1 MSLNENFLNNLTAS
15 FQLYLR
21 NGARSNEKL
30 KVIHSFISDSI
41 KNTLNNSELSFYS
54 LRSDSRISQELKVE
68 GRYMDKAVDIAI
80 CQNGH
85 VLAAIGFKFVMSNYK
100 QNSNNYFENMLG
112 ETANIRCNNISYFQ
126 MLVIQNS
133 MPYFNK
139 HGRITKWE
147 EITEDNIHKYIMLS
161 EDDCSQ
167 YFHTPELTLLYIVK
181 LQNHTANITNKNT
194 YKNFYQNK
202 PLNIDDSFEG
212 FGEGVI
218 INNFERFIT
227 KLSHFIHYRIS

>member
-112 ETANIRCNNISYFQ
+112 ETANIRCNNIPYFQ
-126 MLVIQNS
+126 MLVIPKN
-133 MPYFNK
+133 M
-139 HGRITKWE
+139 E
-147 EITEDNIHKYIMLS
+147 E
-161 EDDCSQ
+161 
-167 YFHTPELTLLYIVK
+167 
-181 LQNHTANITNKNT
+181 
-194 YKNFYQNK
+194 
-202 PLNIDDSFEG
+202 
-212 FGEGVI
+212 
-218 INNFERFIT
+218 
-227 KLSHFIHYRIS
+227 